1 VTKTIQCHGHK
12 PTVSATLE
20 TPTIQKAATRD
31 AYGEALLELGGQH
44 ESIIV
49 LDADLSGSTRTK
61 AFSKAYPER
70 FFNMGVAE
78 ANMAGTAAGLAAS
91 GKTVF
96 ISSFAMFAAGKAW
109 EQTRQTIC
117 IPNLNVKICATHAG
131 LTVGEDGK
139 SHQMLE
145 DLTIMRVIPNMTV
158 IVPADGTEA
167 KRVIEAAVNH
177 KGPMYVRLSRAK
189 TPIVYDDSYKF
200 EIGKGNVLREGT
212 DLAIVACGVQ
222 VPAALE
228 AAKILEAEGIQA
240 RVINM
245 ATIKPLDGALMEQ
258 AAKECGALLTSEEHQ
273 VAGGLGSAIAEHLAQ
288 TCPVPMEL
296 TGVNDIFGES
306 GTSEQLL
313 AKHELD
319 GESLAA
325 SARKLLKRKA

>member
-1 VTKTIQCHGHK
+1 
-12 PTVSATLE
+12 
-20 TPTIQKAATRD
+20 
-31 AYGEALLELGGQH
+31 
-44 ESIIV
+44 
-49 LDADLSGSTRTK
+49 
-61 AFSKAYPER
+61 
-70 FFNMGVAE
+70 
-78 ANMAGTAAGLAAS
+78 
-91 GKTVF
+91 
-96 ISSFAMFAAGKAW
+96 
-109 EQTRQTIC
+109 
-117 IPNLNVKICATHAG
+117 
-131 LTVGEDGK
+131 
-139 SHQMLE
+139 
-145 DLTIMRVIPNMTV
+145 
-158 IVPADGTEA
+158 
-167 KRVIEAAVNH
+167 
-177 KGPMYVRLSRAK
+177 MYVRLSRAK